1 MTGYEILFDPKW
13 DGWFSRLDAGM
24 KKRVMKKILQLQGEV
39 LSRHLKQ
46 GLQYYV
52 GEIGLLPEAGGEVLS
67 RHLKQGLQYYVAEI
81 GQHRLCYK
89 IDRERKAKILCFV
102 GDHKEY
108 EKWLGI

>member
-1 MTGYEILFDPKW
+1 MTSYEVLFDPKW
-13 DGWFSRLDAGM
+13 DGWFSRLDGSM
-24 KKRVMKKILQLQGEV
+24 KKRVMKKILQLQGENP
-39 LSRHLKQ
+39 SCHLKQ
-46 GLQYYV
+46 GV
-52 GEIGLLPEAGGEVLS
+52 P
-67 RHLKQGLQYYVAEI
+67 YYVAEI

>member
-52 GEIGLLPEAGGEVLS
+52 
-67 RHLKQGLQYYVAEI
+67 AEI

-108 EKWLGI
+108 EKLLGI